1 MVLVGKVFRKS
12 HLSYLMSTRVNV
24 FHFFSLFVDYCETI
38 MPESPDTKAP
48 HQVTSPTS
56 MAGGT
61 STGVRDVSRPQ
72 SGNNAGTLT
81 L

>member
-1 MVLVGKVFRKS
+1 
-12 HLSYLMSTRVNV
+12 
-24 FHFFSLFVDYCETI
+24 

-81 L
+81 LQRLLMSSADNHC